1 MTQCIIGLSVTSIG
15 TKFFYECSN
24 LTSINIPS
32 TVTSIGESAFKGCSS
47 LTSVT
52 FDGWHCD
59 NAIGYDAFYNVG
71 YSVSVTLTLPI
82 EWAGPRPDDNG
93 NWYRG
98 RFSTVKYLTEEERV
112 LGEMGT
118 PCEDCPAIEVTD
130 QNGKTIKLYNPK
142 SVTFKKE

>member
-71 YSVSVTLTLPI
+71 SSVPATLTLPI

-112 LGEMGT
+112 LGEMGV
-118 PCEDCPAIEVTD
+118 PCDDCPAIEVTD
-130 QNGKTIKLYNPK
+130 QNGNMIKLYNPK